1 MYLPSSLL
9 SAWQVNRSPGR
20 RLVCV
25 FWPTCRVCEGLR
37 GNDFACNNHL
47 YQYFCTLSVINR
59 IYFVLIW
66 AGDGNLPSPMT
77 DVMKRPRLAVMA
89 SRQSW
94 VTLVAPS
101 TYSLALAETVS
112 SGLHQLTLTV
122 VLLAQSDLTTVEHSL
137 PGAYIERSGKSVSL
151 RFFLY
156 FP

>member
-9 SAWQVNRSPGR
+9 SAWQVNRNPGR

-25 FWPTCRVCEGLR
+25 FWPNCRVCEGLR

-47 YQYFCTLSVINR
+47 YQYFCTQSVINR

-77 DVMKRPRLAVMA
+77 DVMKRPRLAIMA
-89 SRQSW
+89 SRQSM
-94 VTLVAPS
+94 VVFVRLS

-112 SGLHQLTLTV
+112 SGSHQLTLTV
-122 VLLAQSDLTTVEHSL
+122 VLLAQSDLTTVEHSS
-137 PGAYIERSGKSVSL
+137 PGACSEWSGKGVS
-151 RFFLY
+151 
-156 FP
+156 